1 MTKEVLTA
9 WRDFAIRTELPK
21 YNMAQ
26 VFWVGDAMAEELE
39 ALDKRFVVL
48 SQDLYNYIL
57 RNGKAKVRIKKLK
70 AEIAKLKD
78 TVKDL
83 RRSHFG

>member
-1 MTKEVLTA
+1 MSKEVVVA
-9 WRDFAIRTELPK
+9 WRKLYMRPDNNYPHTAHVIRL
-21 YNMAQ
+21 
-26 VFWVGDAMAEELE
+26 GDAMAEELE